1 MKINTDVKRI
11 LPFTFLFVI
20 IWFSLANAG
29 QWQPKPSHREKRNFN
44 ADWLFYRGDF
54 ADDVAKNWTFADSNW
69 QTVHLPHFPKVTPL
83 RHPWRLPD
91 NQGINWYR
99 KHFNMA
105 EKYKGRKIFVEFE
118 AADQVADVWINSA
131 HLVTHIGSYLPF
143 TVDITEHVKFGGDN
157 VLAVKVDN
165 HDNRDIPVYGNW
177 ISYGGL
183 YRDAYLQITDRLYI
197 TDAVYANKTAGGG
210 VFVTY
215 PLVTDSLAQ
224 IKIQTHVLNENQ
236 KSKKCKIKTHL
247 IDADQRLVATVED
260 NTIIKAGEDFTFN
273 QLVDLTDFHLWHP
286 NHPYLYT
293 LHSEI
298 YDGKKLVDSYQTRIG
313 IRRIDFTHDGGFTIN
328 GERLVFMGTNRVQD
342 YPYVAWAFPNSA
354 QRRDA
359 LLLKEGGFQYVR
371 TSHNAQDPSFLDAC
385 DELGILVMD
394 CIPGFQFIGGEKFRE
409 HSFQN
414 MRDTI
419 RRDRNH
425 PSLILWEL
433 SLNET
438 DYDSTFAQRALQI
451 GHAEFP
457 GDQCFVA
464 GWKFPS
470 IYDVFIRATQH
481 GARNYSEKTPLV
493 ISEYGHWDYGEGNS
507 TSDVERRDGEAAM
520 LVQAM
525 NHRESLNL
533 NRGLPFLCGDGLW
546 VGLDFQTYPSGVI
559 DYFRIPK
566 FSYYFYQSQR
576 DPKLMFDGIDSG
588 PMVFIA
594 NYWTENS
601 PRTVTVFSNCDRV
614 DLFLNEE
621 FVASQPPDTGAVAN
635 NLLHPP
641 FTFANIFWSTGELKA
656 IGYISDKEAA
666 SHMRRTPGEAVAIE
680 INFDLQGDAIANG
693 EDMFFAYAKIVDAN
707 GTLVADAK
715 TTVSFQFQVRGSG
728 FLVSPGL
735 VEAEAGIATALIRT
749 TRPGQ
754 ILVKAEAAGLKA
766 GMASMNSIGEHVNDR
781 TWKDARQIRETHE
794 K

>member
-1 MKINTDVKRI
+1 MKKLNDVDCI
-11 LPFTFLFVI
+11 LLSVVLCAITNLT
-20 IWFSLANAG
+20 LANAG
-29 QWQPKPSHREKRNFN
+29 QWQPESSHREKKNFN
-44 ADWLFYRGDF
+44 ADWLFYRGEIG
-54 ADDVAKNWTFADSNW
+54 DDAAKNPSFVDSSW
-69 QTVHLPHFPKVTPL
+69 QTVHLPHFPKITPL

-99 KHFNMA
+99 KHLSLPK
-105 EKYKGRKIFVEFE
+105 KYKGRKIYVEFE
-118 AADQVADVWINSA
+118 AADQVAEVWINGT
-131 HLVTHIGSYLPF
+131 HLSTHVGSYLPF
-143 TVDITEHVKFGGDN
+143 TVDITEHVKFGDDN

-165 HDNRDIPVYGNW
+165 HDNRDIPSYGSW

-183 YRDAYLQITDRLYI
+183 YRDAYLHITDRLHI
-197 TDAVYANKTAGGG
+197 TDAVHANKTASGG

-224 IKIQTHVLNENQ
+224 VKIQTHVLNENR
-236 KSKKCKIKTHL
+236 KSKTCKIKTLL
-247 IDADQRLVATVED
+247 IDAERSLISTVESERVL
-260 NTIIKAGEDFTFN
+260 KKGEDFTFD
-273 QLVDLTDFHLWHP
+273 QLMGGTEFHVWHP
-286 NHPYLYT
+286 SHPYLYT

-298 YDGKKLVDSYQTRIG
+298 YDGKKLVDSYQTSIG

-342 YPYVAWAFPNSA
+342 YPFVAWAFPNPS

-371 TSHNAQDPSFLDAC
+371 TSHNAQDPSFLRAC
-385 DELGILVMD
+385 DELGILVID

-425 PSLILWEL
+425 PSVILWEL

-438 DYDSTFAQRALQI
+438 DYDSTFAQRAMQI
-451 GHAEFP
+451 GDEEFP

-470 IYDVFIRATQH
+470 IYDVFLRATQH

-507 TSDVERRDGEAAM
+507 TSDVERRDGEADM

-525 NHRESLNL
+525 NHQESLNL

-559 DYFRIPK
+559 DYFRLPK
-566 FSYYFYQSQR
+566 FSYYSYQSQR
-576 DPKLMFDGIDSG
+576 DPNLIFDGVDSG

-601 PRTVTVFSNCDRV
+601 PRTVTVYSNCERV
-614 DLFLNEE
+614 DLHLNGES
-621 FVASQPPDTGAVAN
+621 VASQPPDTGAVAK

-641 FTFANIFWSTGELKA
+641 FTFTNVSWSPGELKA
-656 IGYISDKEAA
+656 IGYITDKEAA
-666 SHMRRTPGEAVAIE
+666 SHSRRTPAAPTAIQ
-680 INFDLQGDAIANG
+680 INFDLKGDAIANS
-693 EDMFFAYAKIVDAN
+693 EDMFFAYAKIVDEN
-707 GTLVADAK
+707 GTLVTDAK
-715 TTVSFQFQVRGSG
+715 KQVSFHVTGSG
-728 FLVSPGL
+728 FLVSPES
-735 VEAEAGIATALIRT
+735 VAAEAGIATALIRT
-749 TRPGQ
+749 TTQPGQ
-754 ILVKAEAAGLKA
+754 IIVKADAEGLKA
-766 GMASMNSIGEHVNDR
+766 GMASKNSIGEHVNAR
-781 TWKDARQIRETHE
+781 TWKDAR
-794 K
+794 